1 MSRLANLGQKWYS
14 RCGNRKDE
22 SGFSVYGMLS
32 WGMNSL
38 EPGRGGGGGGEGG
51 RGGDGYAHGYG
62 GGKGRIVQQRSRNQG
77 LERGQGQMRTSLSS
91 SAWDAWV
98 GHGHKQLS
106 CRPWR
111 RHDRGGLCSGGLF
124 HTHMGICLSKSRR
137 GKEPRSGSGSLHWSL
152 DVGTASKMSLP
163 NFAGS

>member
-1 MSRLANLGQKWYS
+1 MANLGQKWYS
-14 RCGNRKDE
+14 RCGDRKDE
-22 SGFSVYGMLS
+22 SRFSVYGMLS

-38 EPGRGGGGGGEGG
+38 EPGRGGGGGGKEEEEEMVMTMEM
-51 RGGDGYAHGYG
+51 R
-62 GGKGRIVQQRSRNQG
+62 GGKGRTVQQRSRNQG

-111 RHDRGGLCSGGLF
+111 WHDRGGLCSGGLF
-124 HTHMGICLSKSRR
+124 YTHMGTCLSKSRR
-137 GKEPRSGSGSLHWSL
+137 GEEPRSGSSSLHWSL
-152 DVGTASKMSLP
+152 DVGPAFKMSLP